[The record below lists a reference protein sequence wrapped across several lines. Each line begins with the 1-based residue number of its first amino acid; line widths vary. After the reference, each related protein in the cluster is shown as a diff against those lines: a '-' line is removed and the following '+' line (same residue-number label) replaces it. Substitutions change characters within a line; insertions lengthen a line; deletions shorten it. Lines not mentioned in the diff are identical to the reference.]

1 MSRAIPRLRAYFL
14 SWRKT
19 MIKTLLKKEFS
30 RYLSSNFNIS
40 KNKKTKQSS
49 VGMKIVFAILML
61 YVGVV
66 FVGLMTA
73 MSFMLCEPLH
83 SMGLSWLYF
92 SIMAILAL
100 SMSLILGVF
109 STATQL
115 YEAKDN
121 ELLLSMPIPPKT
133 ILASRIVFILIE
145 ELIIQ
150 LVIFVP
156 AIVVYA
162 IVVGMSAIQYV
173 FAILIVLSMPFFTV
187 SISAGIGWIIH
198 VISSRV
204 KNKSF
209 ISLALYLVFFGV
221 YFLIYYKF
229 QDYMQLLLV
238 NGDAVAQS
246 IKQYLYFFYCF
257 GDAIANS
264 SPLSLAVALL
274 LTAAL
279 FALVYFILSKFF
291 IKIATSKR
299 GVAKVKYVRTEYKSD
314 GVSGALVRKELKKF
328 FSSSAYMLNSSIG
341 LVLMLVASVFLLI
354 KAPELQ
360 MLMQDEIMAEMLPA
374 MLSAAPIFILSMNS
388 ITASSISLEGKNIWI
403 LRSSPIKAEDVIFAK
418 LKASLIITLPILNVS
433 IAIMS
438 IAMFRDVISIIL
450 IFALSNAFAVFSSCF
465 GLMMNLIKCRLDWDN
480 ETAVVKQSMSVTI
493 TMFSQIGI
501 ALFVYVANIF
511 VAALLGV
518 EISLAIFSIIMIGLT
533 IMMYFIL
540 KTRGSKRF
548 NSLNP

>member
-1 MSRAIPRLRAYFL
+1 ML
-14 SWRKT
+14 
-19 MIKTLLKKEFS
+19 KTLLKKEFS
-30 RYLSSNFNIS
+30 RYLSSNFNLS
-40 KNKKTKQSS
+40 KKKKTGKSS

-246 IKQYLYFFYCF
+246 IKQYVYFFFCF
-257 GDAIANS
+257 GDAIVNGSA
-264 SPLSLAVALL
+264 LSLAVTLL

-291 IKIATSKR
+291 IKIATAKR
-299 GVAKVKYVRTEYKSD
+299 GSAKVKYVRTEYKSD

>member
-1 MSRAIPRLRAYFL
+1 
-14 SWRKT
+14 

-246 IKQYLYFFYCF
+246 IKQYVYFFFCF
-257 GDAIANS
+257 GDAIVNGSA
-264 SPLSLAVALL
+264 LSLAVTLL

-291 IKIATSKR
+291 IKIATAKR
-299 GVAKVKYVRTEYKSD
+299 GSAKVKYVRTEYKSD

-328 FSSSAYMLNSSIG
+328 FSSSTYMLNSSVG

-354 KAPELQ
+354 KAPEFK
-360 MLMQDEIMAEMLPA
+360 MLMQDETMAKMLPA
-374 MLSAAPIFILSMNS
+374 MLAPAPIFILSMNS
-388 ITASSISLEGKNIWI
+388 ITASSISIEGKSFWI

-418 LKASLIITLPILNVS
+418 LKMALIITLPILNVS
-433 IAIMS
+433 LAVMS

-450 IFALSNAFAVFSSCF
+450 IFVLSNAFAVFSACF
-465 GLMMNLIKCRLDWDN
+465 GLMINLMKYRLDWDN
-480 ETAVVKQSMSVTI
+480 ETAVVKQGMSVTV

-501 ALFVYVANIF
+501 ALFVYVANIL

-518 EISLAIFSIIMIGLT
+518 EISLAIFSLIMIGLAV
-533 IMMYFIL
+533 MMYFIL

-548 NSLNP
+548 DKIIL